1 MDNLSSASDER
12 GGMSTMDDGSVVLAL
27 DAPRGVGSPMRD
39 RIGMMVQPD
48 GASSLL
54 LIDNQTRGVVKLQS
68 DGKGGGGPQ
77 VFKWDVPAKKV
88 HIKTLTF
95 DEPTRLLATQLRL
108 DANLWNR
115 SWAIQQLA
123 AGLLYVPVAAF
134 VSGRAVVF
142 SQRSVL
148 GLLYLVVFGSIVGYS
163 AFIFAMDAYD
173 LLASGKNRILIR
185 TVRIRMATPKFP
197 TRR

>member
-1 MDNLSSASDER
+1 MHVRHPLRPTTDAPPAHEAIRSLERRLRRTQLGLAAVVFAGAASILSALTTRQPEPSAEIRTHRLVVLDDKNIPRIIIGQDPPDTQRRSRAAGITIHDKVGDER

-77 VFKWDVPAKKV
+77 VFKWDAPAKKV

-95 DEPTRLLATQLRL
+95 DGEQVQTEDT
-108 DANLWNR
+108 
-115 SWAIQQLA
+115 
-123 AGLLYVPVAAF
+123 G
-134 VSGRAVVF
+134 G
-142 SQRSVL
+142 
-148 GLLYLVVFGSIVGYS
+148 
-163 AFIFAMDAYD
+163 
-173 LLASGKNRILIR
+173 
-185 TVRIRMATPKFP
+185 
-197 TRR
+197 